1 MKRTG
6 KWRIGR
12 LACGVVA
19 LAAVLPAH
27 AAERVLLKN
36 GYSLTCDHVER
47 MGGKVRLFL
56 DPGSG
61 NFIEMNAAE
70 IATEQPAPAE
80 DEPQKKT
87 GRKQPGAKPEDL
99 HDVLVREGRKHDLD
113 VALLESV
120 IAVES
125 SGNAR
130 AVSPAGARGL
140 MQLMPGTAARLGVKN
155 SFAAAQ
161 NVRGG
166 TTYLDD
172 LLKRYNN
179 NLALALAAYNAG
191 PGAVDKWH
199 GIPPYPETRR
209 YVARVIAEYNRR
221 YEARLRAQRALPAL
235 AAIHQ

>member
-1 MKRTG
+1 MRRAAKSG
-6 KWRIGR
+6 IGWM
-12 LACGVVA
+12 AWGAVA
-19 LAAVLPAH
+19 LAAALPAH
-27 AAERVLLKN
+27 AAEQVVLKN

-47 MGGKVRLFL
+47 KGDKVRLFL

-61 NFIEMNAAE
+61 NFIEMDAAQ
-70 IATEQPAPAE
+70 IATEKPAPAE
-80 DEPQKKT
+80 EPA
-87 GRKQPGAKPEDL
+87 RAERQPAAKRPESL

-130 AVSPAGARGL
+130 AVSAAGARGL
-140 MQLMPGTAARLGVKN
+140 MQLMPGTAAKLGVKD

-166 TTYLDD
+166 TKYLDE
-172 LLKRYNN
+172 LLKRYDN

-221 YEARLRAQRALPAL
+221 YEARVRAQRALAAL
-235 AAIHQ
+235 ATVHP